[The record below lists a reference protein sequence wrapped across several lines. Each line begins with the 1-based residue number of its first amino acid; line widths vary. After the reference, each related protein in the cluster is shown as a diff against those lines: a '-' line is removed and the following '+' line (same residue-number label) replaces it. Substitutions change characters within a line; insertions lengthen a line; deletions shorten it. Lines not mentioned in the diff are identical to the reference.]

1 MSRIIELHEPFRR
14 MSGSICKKSRF
25 CFRSQNGKTYLV
37 RKPSKRS
44 TPYSNEE
51 LNRWELF
58 SQVSQKANE
67 MLQDAET
74 RANLEALRKTCK
86 DKKSTLRGFTMSLL
100 YKEAQAELN
109 RQNMSKK
116 VGSPK

>member
-1 MSRIIELHEPFRR
+1 
-14 MSGSICKKSRF
+14 
-25 CFRSQNGKTYLV
+25 
-37 RKPSKRS
+37 
-44 TPYSNEE
+44 
-51 LNRWELF
+51 
-58 SQVSQKANE
+58 

-86 DKKSTLRGFTMSLL
+86 VKKSTLRGFTMSLL